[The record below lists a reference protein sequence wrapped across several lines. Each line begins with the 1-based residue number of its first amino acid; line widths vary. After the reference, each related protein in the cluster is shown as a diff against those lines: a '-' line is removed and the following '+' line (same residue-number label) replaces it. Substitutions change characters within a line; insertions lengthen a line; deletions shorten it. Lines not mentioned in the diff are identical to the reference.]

1 MSFWTALRIGSSGM
15 SAQRLRMDIISNN
28 IANAETT
35 RTAEG
40 GPYKRQDVIFMP
52 KAQSTFLPEFIRAR
66 QAQDIEAI
74 SEERGMKV
82 AEVTTD
88 DSEGLKVYD
97 PSHPDAD
104 IDGFVTYPNVN
115 MVVEMTNML
124 SATRSYEAN
133 LAVINFAK
141 QMALRAVDIG
151 R

>member
-66 QAQDIEAI
+66 QAQDIEVI

-104 IDGFVTYPNVN
+104 EDGFVTYPNVN

-141 QMALRAVDIG
+141 QMALRAIDIG

>member
-1 MSFWTALRIGSSGM
+1 
-15 SAQRLRMDIISNN
+15 
-28 IANAETT
+28 
-35 RTAEG
+35 
-40 GPYKRQDVIFMP
+40 MP

-104 IDGFVTYPNVN
+104 KDGFVTYPNVN

-141 QMALRAVDIG
+141 QMALRAIDIG

>member
-141 QMALRAVDIG
+141 QMAIRAVDIG

>member
-66 QAQDIEAI
+66 QAQDIEVI

-82 AEVTTD
+82 AGVTTD

-104 IDGFVTYPNVN
+104 KDGFVTYPNVN

-141 QMALRAVDIG
+141 QMALRAIDIG

>member
-66 QAQDIEAI
+66 QAQDIEVI

-104 IDGFVTYPNVN
+104 KDGFVTYPNVN

-141 QMALRAVDIG
+141 QMALRAIDIG

>member
-1 MSFWTALRIGSSGM
+1 MSFWTELRIGSSGM

-40 GPYKRQDVIFMP
+40 GPYKRQDVVFMP
-52 KAQSTFLPEFIRAR
+52 KAQSTFLPEFVRAR
-66 QAQDIEAI
+66 QAQDLEVT
-74 SEERGMKV
+74 SEERGVKV
-82 AEVTTD
+82 SEVTTD
-88 DSEGLKVYD
+88 ESEGLKVYD
-97 PSHPDAD
+97 PTHPDAD
-104 IDGFVTYPNVN
+104 NDGFVTYPNVN

-141 QMALRAVDIG
+141 QMALRAIDIG

>member
-28 IANAETT
+28 VANAETT

-40 GPYKRQDVIFMP
+40 GPYKRQDVVFMP
-52 KAQSTFLPEFIRAR
+52 KAQSTFLPEFVRAR
-66 QAQDIEAI
+66 QAQNTEST
-74 SEERGMKV
+74 SEERGVKV

-104 IDGFVTYPNVN
+104 EEGFVTYPNVN
-115 MVVEMTNML
+115 LVVEMTNML

-141 QMALRAVDIG
+141 QMALRAIDIG